1 MSTELRLASWQSA
14 PAERLRRIGMLKPAA
29 GTRSTDV
36 PATKT
41 SARSVALLLV
51 LAAHVGVLAF
61 LLTHSAAEPLPPE
74 KEAPPIMVS
83 LVRDPAPE
91 PEVVPLLPEPPKPEP
106 VIEPPRFG
114 AAYLSN
120 PAPQYPRISRRLGEE
135 GSVLLRV
142 LVAQSGDANTVE
154 VEKGSGSDRLDEAA
168 LEAVKKWKFIPAKR
182 NNQPISAYVLV
193 PIKFSLQN
201 S

>member
-1 MSTELRLASWQSA
+1 VPLPQVQQAPPA
-14 PAERLRRIGMLKPAA
+14 PAEP
-29 GTRSTDV
+29 V
-36 PATKT
+36 
-41 SARSVALLLV
+41 VAEQP
-51 LAAHVGVLAF
+51 
-61 LLTHSAAEPLPPE
+61 SPPP
-74 KEAPPIMVS
+74 APPKQAEAVEKAPP
-83 LVRDPAPE
+83 PA
-91 PEVVPLLPEPPKPEP
+91 PEP